1 MKKIIFFFVFIN
13 LIFWGISFSSCAQ
26 TVFNT
31 YGSACQN
38 CTFPNASV
46 PAGCYRLTNIN
57 TPSGISSC
65 PSNPNNSANN
75 FCTLGQIWSSTCLN
89 LSQPF
94 TLNTTMYFGTEGGS
108 YWGPGADGMCFVLKA
123 TGAPITT
130 AQNGGMLGYSNPTN
144 PTNNSIAVE
153 FDTYDNGSGS
163 PQADPADPMSAGNDH
178 VSIFKNGSLSHGS
191 ANELTSP
198 VFVGQLENGAPHN
211 VIFAWNPTTTNFSVT
226 IDGNL
231 TLSANIN
238 LSTII
243 NSGSAYFGWTA
254 GTGWIGNV
262 HWVCPNYTG
271 ITTLPAE
278 TVSICSSSSI
288 TLDATT
294 VGPNITWTPSAGLSS
309 STGTV
314 VTANQSGTYTAR
326 YTDAC
331 GLVTEKQF
339 NVQISQPTVTIAN
352 ISICEDGDWTLT
364 PSGGNYDDLSW
375 DVTVG
380 DAASDP
386 VATGTTFSGTGGATI
401 SVTPMITGCTSPGT
415 PITVTVTENSITP
428 FSAGNDVIYCV
439 TNLGDNY
446 TYANSNIT
454 VPAGFPR
461 TWATYDGTIVSTQPN
476 GTLVVNQTGHYV
488 LSTTGGTGCTAQD
501 TVLITLVT
509 TPVVTISGNINHC
522 VGTTQ
527 TLSITGTFSTITWN
541 AGTANFATNLNNFD
555 ITQGGTY
562 TVTVTQGTCSG
573 TDNIVIDQIVPVA
586 PNAGNPISQC
596 TNNSINL
603 AGTGSAGYTYL
614 WTTADGNIVAG
625 ANTLAPTVSTT
636 GTYVLTATSPEGCID
651 DDDVFVE
658 LLPQPVPN
666 LGSNFQAC
674 PDLPFTVNLNNFAD
688 YTSVLWSD
696 NSSGATYTGT
706 APSNGNVTVSVDV
719 AINTCT
725 ASDQVTISAYAPPSW
740 DLGAGATVC
749 GDAPFTYTSTQN
761 VLWQDGTLGN
771 TYTQNNPVVGI
782 ETLTAVLTYGNNCII
797 TDQADVNVLPPFVV
811 DLPNTA
817 DFCEGGFVTID
828 AGNDVYWSTGEFGPS
843 VNCNTVGTLIATYDD
858 GYCYSQD
865 AMEITM
871 TYLPFIDWGDS
882 TTYCLGQSVMLGTV
896 GSHAT
901 SFSWSTGETSEFITV
916 SEPGYYSL
924 TASNTCGSAFRDV
937 VLDFETCEA
946 YAFIPNAFTPDQD
959 GINEA
964 WVPVLYNSKSYE
976 VFIYNRWGDMIFHST
991 NPNEN
996 WLGETHKGEYYNQDG
1011 VYHYRMILESPN
1023 REKKEYYGVFHLL
1036 R

>member
-1 MKKIIFFFVFIN
+1 MLSLPNRKKSMSFIKTIFCICLLSLTFQQTN
-13 LIFWGISFSSCAQ
+13 AQ
-26 TVFNT
+26 FNVAT
-31 YGSACQN
+31 GFTNTAIVN
-38 CTFPNASV
+38 GA
-46 PAGCYRLTNIN
+46 CYRLTNQ
-57 TPSGISSC
+57 GQL
-65 PSNPNNSANN
+65 SA
-75 FCTLGQIWSSTCLN
+75 TGVIWSNAPVDLTCN
-89 LSQPF
+89 F
-94 TLNTTMYFGTEGGS
+94 VRAYNVKFGNS
-108 YWGPGADGMCFVLKA
+108 DGADGMAFIMKNVA
-123 TGAPITT
+123 NYAPT
-130 AQNGGMLGYSNPTN
+130 AGSNGGALAFDWVGNTN
-144 PTNNSIAVE
+144 SFMIE
-153 FDTYDNGSGS
+153 FDTYNNSMSPSFDPTTSAQGANPDHIAFMRNGSVNHS
-163 PQADPADPMSAGNDH
+163 
-178 VSIFKNGSLSHGS
+178 S
-191 ANELTSP
+191 ANNLAGPLATSD
-198 VFVGQLENGAPHN
+198 LENGAFHN
-211 VIFAWNPTTTNFSVT
+211 VTISWIAATSTLTCVIDNNWTLTSVV
-226 IDGNL
+226 NL
-231 TLSANIN
+231 TTILGA
-238 LSTII
+238 STT
-243 NSGSAYFGWTA
+243 YFGWAAT
-254 GTGWIGNV
+254 TGGITNYQE
-262 HWVCPNYTG
+262 VCPLPNPP
-271 ITTLPAE
+271 IVLPAE
-278 TVSICSSSSI
+278 TVNICPNAN
-288 TLDATT
+288 TPLDASIIDLTST
-294 VGPNITWTPSAGLSS
+294 NLFTWAVTSGS
-309 STGTV
+309 GTV
-314 VTANQSGTYTAR
+314 TTPNPADAGVVDISGVAAASTIQMTYTDNCGVI
-326 YTDAC
+326 YT
-331 GLVTEKQF
+331 KNF
-339 NVQISQPTVTIAN
+339 NIQPNSSPSVTIAN
-352 ISICEDGDWTLT
+352 ISICSGANWTLT
-364 PSGGNYDDLSW
+364 PSSGTYDDLSW
-375 DVTVG
+375 DITAG
-380 DAASDP
+380 AGASDP
-386 VATGTTFSGTGGATI
+386 ITTGSTFSGTGGATI
-401 SVTPMITGCTSPGT
+401 QVTPSITGCTTPGT
-415 PITVTVTENSITP
+415 PVTVTVTETSITP
-428 FSAGNDVIYCV
+428 FSAGSDIIYCV
-439 TNLGDNY
+439 ANIGDNY

-461 TWATYDGTIVSTQPN
+461 TWTTFDGTIISAQPN
-476 GTLVVNQTGHYV
+476 GTLVVNQTGHYI
-488 LSTTGGTGCTAQD
+488 LNTTGGAGCSAQD

-509 TPVVTISGNINHC
+509 TPVVTITGNINHC

-527 TLSITGTFSTITWN
+527 TLSITGTFSTVTWN
-541 AGTANFATNLNNFD
+541 DGAANFATNSNNFD

-573 TDNIVIDQIVPVA
+573 TDNIVINQIVPVA
-586 PNAGNPISQC
+586 PNAGNAISQC
-596 TNNSINL
+596 TNGNINL
-603 AGTGSAGYTYL
+603 SGTGSAGYTYS
-614 WTTADGNIVAG
+614 WTTADGNIAAG
-625 ANTLAPTVSTT
+625 ANTLAPTVSTS

-696 NSSGATYTGT
+696 NSVGATYTGT
-706 APSNGNVTVSVDV
+706 ALSNGNVTVSVDV

-725 ASDQVTISAYAPPSW
+725 ATDQVTISAYTPPSW

-749 GDAPFTYTSTQN
+749 GNAPFTYTSTQN

-817 DFCEGGFVTID
+817 DFCEGGFVTIN
-828 AGNDVYWSTGEFGPS
+828 AGNDVYWNTGEFGPS
-843 VNCNTVGTLIATYDD
+843 VNCSTVGTLIATYDD

-882 TTYCLGQSVMLGTV
+882 TTYCMGQSVMLGTI

-901 SFSWSTGETSEFITV
+901 SFTWSTGETSEFI
-916 SEPGYYSL
+916 SINEAGYYSL
-924 TASNTCGSAFRDV
+924 TASNSCGSAFQDV

-959 GINEA
+959 GVNEA
-964 WVPVLYNSKSYE
+964 WVPVLYNAKSYE